1 MTVSGA
7 FGKAPKVAIPAVA
20 ASKKLAISTPIKGAG
35 SALPSTDDVLAN
47 LAIYVWSGKT
57 HKLLESTFK
66 QFPAVVPSNL
76 GLKGLAT
83 EEGTPRVDAA
93 KELFASLGGT
103 LECFYFSFGVED
115 LLVICDLPDN
125 ESAAAFSLAINNT
138 GKAKGRVTPL
148 MTPEEMDRATT
159 KAPQYRAPG
168 EP

>member
-1 MTVSGA
+1 VYEKTYRPGWHTAQEGA
-7 FGKAPKVAIPAVA
+7 LTPKY
-20 ASKKLAISTPIKGAG
+20 LFQG
-35 SALPSTDDVLAN
+35 SY
-47 LAIYVWSGKT
+47 IG
-57 HKLLESTFK
+57 E
-66 QFPAVVPSNL
+66 

-83 EEGTPRVDAA
+83 EGGTPRVDAA

-103 LECFYFSFGVED
+103 LECFYFSFGAED

-159 KAPQYRAPG
+159 KSPQYRAPG
-168 EP
+168 ET

>member
-1 MTVSGA
+1 MSWPIPTATSSACSSPRTATGFRRSQADPCGNSPHRVPKYCLSGWHAAQGGALNAQVSVSRVLYRRGA
-7 FGKAPKVAIPAVA
+7 
-20 ASKKLAISTPIKGAG
+20 
-35 SALPSTDDVLAN
+35 
-47 LAIYVWSGKT
+47 
-57 HKLLESTFK
+57 
-66 QFPAVVPSNL
+66 Q
-76 GLKGLAT
+76 GLAT
-83 EEGTPRVDAA
+83 EGGTPRVDAA

-103 LECFYFSFGVED
+103 LECFYFSFGAED